1 MVSVEQL
8 IGDLLLRHNCVI
20 IPSFGGFVAKLSS
33 ASIDYSNG
41 VMSPPRKSLLFN
53 RQLINNDGLLIAEY
67 AVSNNKNYAQATSE
81 VQELVESWNLQLRRG
96 ERISIDKVGFL
107 FYDQEKNICFE
118 QDRYFNL
125 LLESYGLGKV
135 HFLTE
140 SDVQIAQKV
149 TIDKSLNAEDHKVS
163 QPAIVFD
170 TETIS
175 INKKVEEKTIIPH
188 PAIQKKTKVWRY
200 VAAACFLPI
209 AFYSFWLPMRTD
221 VLESGMISIKDF
233 NPFSKS
239 ESSKYTKI
247 ELKEKVVFENVESLE
262 DKISKLPEDV
272 EVYQYEYDEY
282 LYIPVRIPRE
292 NVSTLNQTS
301 NSIIDPASVESKEFE
316 FIVGCFGSESN
327 ATNLINDL
335 KSVGINAYVLDI
347 KNGLRRIS
355 AGKAS
360 SETAL
365 QTIIQKAKEN
375 GFDGWVLKKS

>member
-1 MVSVEQL
+1 MISIEQL

-20 IPSFGGFVAKLSS
+20 IPSFGGFVAKFSS

-53 RQLINNDGLLIAEY
+53 RQLINNDGLLIAEF
-67 AVSNNKNYAQATSE
+67 AVSNSKNYTEATTE
-81 VQELVESWNLQLRRG
+81 VQTLVESWNEQLKRG

-118 QDRYFNL
+118 QDRFFNL

-135 HFLTE
+135 HFLSE
-140 SDVQIAQKV
+140 SDVHIAQKT
-149 TIDKSLNAEDHKVS
+149 TIDKALNSEDQKS
-163 QPAIVFD
+163 QPVIVFN

-175 INKKVEEKTIIPH
+175 INKETSEKTIIPH

-233 NPFSKS
+233 NPFYKS
-239 ESSKYTKI
+239 ESSTYTKE
-247 ELKEKVVFENVESLE
+247 ELKETIVFEKSETLE
-262 DKISKLPEDV
+262 EKIANLPEDV
-272 EVYQYEYDEY
+272 DVYPYEFDEFTNI
-282 LYIPVRIPRE
+282 LVKIPRDTKTVE
-292 NVSTLNQTS
+292 IQPDVM
-301 NSIIDPASVESKEFE
+301 SVESSPVSKGNYE

-327 ATNLINDL
+327 AMNLISDL
-335 KSVGINAYVLDI
+335 KSAGINAYVVDV

-355 AGKAS
+355 AGNAS
-360 SETAL
+360 SESDL
-365 QTIIQKAKEN
+365 QSIIQKAKAN
-375 GFDGWVLKKS
+375 GYDGWVLKKQ

>member
-41 VMSPPRKSLLFN
+41 LMSPPRKSLLFN
-53 RQLINNDGLLIAEY
+53 RQLINNDGLLIAEF
-67 AVSNNKNYAQATSE
+67 AVSNSKNYSEATTE
-81 VQELVESWNLQLRRG
+81 VQDLVELWNLQLKRG

-140 SDVQIAQKV
+140 SDVQIAQKA
-149 TIDKSLNAEDHKVS
+149 TIDNALNTEGEKVS
-163 QPAIVFD
+163 QPAIVFN

-175 INKKVEEKTIIPH
+175 INKPTEEKTIIPH

-209 AFYSFWLPMRTD
+209 AFYSFWLPMRTE

-233 NPFSKS
+233 NPFYKS
-239 ESSKYTKI
+239 ETSTYKQQ
-247 ELKEKVVFENVESLE
+247 ELKEKIVFENFETLE
-262 DKISKLPEDV
+262 EQIANLPENVDV
-272 EVYQYEYDEY
+272 YPYAYDEFTNI
-282 LYIPVRIPRE
+282 LIKIPRE
-292 NVSTLNQTS
+292 NQVAQPEVVSTETLPVS
-301 NSIIDPASVESKEFE
+301 NGNYE

-327 ATNLINDL
+327 AMNLISSL
-335 KSVGINAYVLDI
+335 KSAGINAYILDV

-355 AGKAS
+355 AGNAS
-360 SETAL
+360 SESDL
-365 QTIIQKAKEN
+365 QTIIQKAKAN
-375 GFDGWVLKKS
+375 GFDGWVLKK